1 MQITIPGPGHCIS
14 IYHSHHKDE
23 YYIQQ
28 AENPAAIEYGAL
40 SILGGNLNLR
50 FQDIFDYI
58 VSRPYFDDFDPDLLK
73 FEMKKFYNDGLNM
86 TADAFLLLQ
95 LNDIQIAQ
103 GIIKVL
109 NQL

>member
-1 MQITIPGPGHCIS
+1 
-14 IYHSHHKDE
+14 
-23 YYIQQ
+23 
-28 AENPAAIEYGAL
+28 
-40 SILGGNLNLR
+40 
-50 FQDIFDYI
+50 